1 MFKNMKKVWK
11 YILSILLVIIIAA
24 AGTIYYFLNVKTYDI
39 EDKEIEEIVESDFDI
54 VLPGMEGSVPPTND
68 NGNSTDN
75 NGETKSNDTKSN
87 SDNSGSNGDTHSPI
101 EEEKGTDSTDN
112 TQTAGSDKSSTSKPN
127 TDTQPGNT
135 TSPPTEVTVKQIK
148 DLYRPVFKSLQSQAN
163 GKIDSLVSRAVG
175 EYRAQQSNGESIS
188 YSYFYQKYSSA
199 GRELEAKT
207 DGAFNYIY
215 NALEDELKKN
225 GYSTSH
231 AKDFKTQY
239 EASKK
244 ERESLLLAKARE
256 AL

>member
-1 MFKNMKKVWK
+1 MKKVWK
-11 YILSILLVIIIAA
+11 YILSFLLVIILAT

-39 EDKEIEEIVESDFDI
+39 ADEEIKEIVESDFDI
-54 VLPGMEGSVPPTND
+54 VLPGEENSLPSNNVENSNSND
-68 NGNSTDN
+68 NNEATNSNETESDTGNNSTNKGTSNSIDDNKSSESTDN
-75 NGETKSNDTKSN
+75 SQTDTN
-87 SDNSGSNGDTHSPI
+87 
-101 EEEKGTDSTDN
+101 E
-112 TQTAGSDKSSTSKPN
+112 SDKNTTTKPN
-127 TDTQPGNT
+127 SNNQPNKNI
-135 TSPPTEVTVKQIK
+135 PPTTTVKQIK

-163 GKIDSLVSRAVG
+163 GKIDSLVSRAIG

-199 GRELEAKT
+199 GKELEAKT

-215 NALEDELKKN
+215 TALEKELKNN

-231 AKDFKTQY
+231 AKDFRDQY
-239 EASKK
+239 EVSKK